1 MYFCFSF
8 DAMRWRANRLRHSI
22 SNNAILHNISKL
34 LERHPTLFYIDSMF
48 TSGSQ
53 AAPRFCSSH
62 SSFRPQ
68 NMCRYIEVRYSI
80 YRIQYFEICR
90 TSTFRYHISNSIFR
104 YHLSNSIF
112 DTRGIIYRT
121 RYFEIIY
128 RTRNFDILYRIRY
141 FDIIY

>member
-80 YRIQYFEICR
+80 YR
-90 TSTFRYHISNSIFR
+90 S
-104 YHLSNSIF
+104 SIF
-112 DTRGIIYRT
+112 DISKFDIRYIEFNISKYVELRHFDIIYRTPYFDIIYRT
-121 RYFEIIY
+121 RYSIPGVSSIEL
-128 RTRNFDILYRIRY
+128 DISK
-141 FDIIY
+141 